1 MQYSYI
7 LVLGVAFS
15 TPLLFELMVN
25 GNFKEVN
32 VKNENA

>member
-15 TPLLFELMVN
+15 TPLLFELIVN
-25 GNFKEVN
+25 EIFKEVN
-32 VKNENA
+32 AKNENA

>member
-15 TPLLFELMVN
+15 TPLLFEFMVN
-25 GNFKEVN
+25 GNFKDVN
-32 VKNENA
+32 AKNENA

>member
-15 TPLLFELMVN
+15 TPLLFEIMVN
-25 GNFKEVN
+25 TTFKEVN

>member
-15 TPLLFELMVN
+15 TPLLFELIVN
-25 GNFKEVN
+25 ENFKGVN
-32 VKNENA
+32 AKNENA

>member
-15 TPLLFELMVN
+15 TPLLFELIVN
-25 GNFKEVN
+25 EKFKEVN
-32 VKNENA
+32 AKNENA

>member
-15 TPLLFELMVN
+15 TPLLFELIVN
-25 GNFKEVN
+25 ENFKEVN
-32 VKNENA
+32 AKNENA

>member
-1 MQYSYI
+1 MQYSYV

-25 GNFKEVN
+25 ENFKEVN
-32 VKNENA
+32 AKNENA